1 MQTSKQHR
9 KWLDLSLLTG
19 IFFIMI
25 LILVVTN
32 ANLIHTFDHII
43 AELVQNNRTASKTH
57 FFVFITTIGNP
68 LPNIGFTLIL
78 VDWLVYS
85 KYYRLLS
92 FAALSIL
99 LGTLGNSAIKLLIQ
113 RPRPLH
119 KLISIGG
126 YSFPS
131 GHSTSSIIL
140 LSVLMII
147 TANLV
152 RHKWQRIL
160 IDLLAIIMIL
170 LIGLSR
176 IYLNVHYPSDVLGG
190 YLFGIT
196 IVLITDYL
204 ILPIKTEDE
213 NK

>member
-1 MQTSKQHR
+1 M
-9 KWLDLSLLTG
+9 
-19 IFFIMI
+19 
-25 LILVVTN
+25 
-32 ANLIHTFDHII
+32 
-43 AELVQNNRTASKTH
+43 
-57 FFVFITTIGNP
+57 FITTLGNP